1 MLTAVLAGC
10 GAMSAVWLETIQ
22 KIEGLK
28 LVGLVDVD
36 RNRAQQCAE
45 RLGLRDV
52 IVGSSLKNVLV
63 AARPDV
69 VFDVAIPQA
78 RRELVTTAFE
88 HGCDVLT
95 EKPMASSMEDARAIV
110 VAARAQGRIHAVV
123 QNRRYL
129 ANVRRIRR
137 FINSQVLGK
146 PTSIHCDFF
155 LAPHFSGFREKM
167 DHVLLVDMAIHTFDA
182 ARYMADAA
190 PESVYCLEWEPA
202 NSWYQSG
209 SSAAALFKL
218 EGGIVFNYRGSWC
231 ADGFKTS
238 WESTWRIVCEHGT
251 LIWDGFD
258 DLRAERA
265 SATREGIFDSL
276 ERVEIAPLQAED
288 RVGGHLGV
296 ITDFVAAV
304 LTRGE
309 PETSGSDNIK
319 SLAMVFAAV
328 ESANSGKRVEISI

>member
-10 GAMSAVWLETIQ
+10 GAMSSVWLEAIQ
-22 KIEGLK
+22 KIEGLT

-36 RNRAQQCAE
+36 IDRARQCAE
-45 RLGLRDV
+45 RFNLSDV
-52 IVGSSLKNVLV
+52 VVGTSLNDVLV
-63 AARPDV
+63 LAKPDI
-69 VFDVAIPQA
+69 VFDVAVPQA

-95 EKPMASSMEDARAIV
+95 EKPMALSLEDAQALVI
-110 VAARAQGRIHAVV
+110 AARTHGRIHAVV

-137 FINSQVLGK
+137 FLDLQVLGK

-155 LAPHFSGFREKM
+155 LAPHFGGFREKM

-182 ARYMADAA
+182 ARYMANAA
-190 PESVYCLEWEPA
+190 PESVYCVEWEPA
-202 NSWYQSG
+202 NSWYQAG
-209 SSAAALFKL
+209 SSATALFKL

-231 ADGFKTS
+231 AEGFKTS
-238 WESTWRIVCEHGT
+238 WESNWRIVCELGT

-265 SATREGIFDSL
+265 TATRDGIFAVP
-276 ERVEIAPLQAED
+276 ERVEIPPLQAED
-288 RVGGHLGV
+288 KVGGHLGV
-296 ITDFVAAV
+296 MTDFVNAV
-304 LTRGE
+304 RKKGE
-309 PETSGSDNIK
+309 PETAGSDNIK

-328 ESANSGKRVEISI
+328 ESANTGKLVDIRI

>member
-10 GAMSAVWLETIQ
+10 GAMSSVWLETIQ

-36 RNRAQQCAE
+36 RDRAQHCAQ
-45 RLGLRDV
+45 RFNLPNV
-52 IVGSSLKNVLV
+52 VVGTSLNYALASTKPNM
-63 AARPDV
+63 
-69 VFDVAIPQA
+69 VFDVAVPQA

-95 EKPMASSMEDARAIV
+95 EKPMASSLEDARALV
-110 VAARAQGRIHAVV
+110 AAARANGRIHAVV

-137 FINSQVLGK
+137 FLDLQVLGK

-155 LAPHFSGFREKM
+155 LAPHFGGFREKM

-182 ARYMADAA
+182 ARYMASAA
-190 PESVYCLEWEPA
+190 PESVYCVEWEPV
-202 NSWYQSG
+202 NSWYQAG

-231 ADGFKTS
+231 ANGFKTS
-238 WESTWRIVCEHGT
+238 WESNWRIVCEHGT
-251 LIWDGFD
+251 L
-258 DLRAERA
+258 DLPR
-265 SATREGIFDSL
+265 FDSGSL
-276 ERVEIAPLQAED
+276 MRNSSHQGERLWQKYTMMSSSERQCGL
-288 RVGGHLGV
+288 H
-296 ITDFVAAV
+296 
-304 LTRGE
+304 
-309 PETSGSDNIK
+309 
-319 SLAMVFAAV
+319 
-328 ESANSGKRVEISI
+328 

>member
-10 GAMSAVWLETIQ
+10 GAMSSVWLETIQ

-36 RNRAQQCAE
+36 RDRAQQCAE
-45 RLGLRDV
+45 RFNLPNV
-52 IVGSSLKNVLV
+52 VVGSSLKDVLV
-63 AARPDV
+63 SAKPNI
-69 VFDVAIPQA
+69 VFDVAVPQV

-95 EKPMASSMEDARAIV
+95 EKPMASSLEDARALV

-137 FINSQVLGK
+137 FLDSQVLGK
-146 PTSIHCDFF
+146 ATSIHCDFF
-155 LAPHFSGFREKM
+155 LAPHFGGFREKM
-167 DHVLLVDMAIHTFDA
+167 EHVLLVDMAIHTFDA
-182 ARYMADAA
+182 ARYMANAA

-218 EGGIVFNYRGSWC
+218 VGGIVFNYRGSWC
-231 ADGFKTS
+231 ADGLKTS
-238 WESTWRIVCEHGT
+238 WESSWRIVCEHGT
-251 LIWDGFD
+251 LIWDGFE

-265 SATREGIFDSL
+265 TAAREGIFDSP
-276 ERVEIAPLQAED
+276 ESIEIPPLQAAD
-288 RVGGHLGV
+288 RIGGHLGV

-304 LTRGE
+304 RSRSE
-309 PETSGSDNIK
+309 PETAGSDNIK

-328 ESANSGKRVEISI
+328 ESAKAGMHVEIRI

>member
-10 GAMSAVWLETIQ
+10 GAMSAVWLETIK

-28 LVGLVDVD
+28 LVGLVDVARD
-36 RNRAQQCAE
+36 RAEKCAE
-45 RLGLRDV
+45 RFDLRDV
-52 IVGSSLKNVLV
+52 VVGSSLKDVLV
-63 AARPDV
+63 SAKPNV
-69 VFDVAIPQA
+69 VFDVAVPQA
-78 RRELVTTAFE
+78 RRDLVMTAFE

-95 EKPMASSMEDARAIV
+95 EKPMASTMEDARALV
-110 VAARAQGRIHAVV
+110 VAAHEQGRIHAVV

-137 FINSQVLGK
+137 FLDSQVLGK

-155 LAPHFSGFREKM
+155 LAPHFGGFREKM

-182 ARYMADAA
+182 ARYMANAA
-190 PESVYCLEWEPA
+190 PESVYCLEWEPP

-238 WESTWRIVCEHGT
+238 WESSWRIVCEHGT
-251 LIWDGFD
+251 LLWDGFE
-258 DLRAERA
+258 DLQAERA
-265 SATREGIFDSL
+265 TARRQGILDIA
-276 ERVEIAPLQAED
+276 ERIEIAPLQAED
-288 RVGGHLGV
+288 KIGGHLGV
-296 ITDFVAAV
+296 ITDFMGAV
-304 LTRGE
+304 RTRSE
-309 PETSGSDNIK
+309 PETAGSDNIK

-328 ESANSGKRVEISI
+328 ESAKTGKHVEIRI